1 MKDVSPDRLRS
12 VSQSTFELPSA
23 DGSSTVVGDVW
34 EPPQGVQP
42 VAIVQ
47 LIHGMV
53 EHIRRYDVFARE
65 LAVRG
70 CVVVGHDHLGHGRS
84 VPSQDSW
91 GVLAPNAGAEHLV
104 ADVQSVRLWADAR
117 HPGLPH
123 AMFGH
128 SMGSFVLR
136 TFLGTYGDGLA
147 GAVLC
152 GTGWQPPVL
161 LAAGRAVTAVVGR
174 VRGWNYRSA
183 FVDSLATG
191 AYARVFT
198 EEEGGDLG
206 WLTRDPAHRDA
217 YRADPAC
224 RFVFSVG
231 AYHELFRLID
241 KAQSRSTVRGMPA
254 SLPVFL
260 ISGTADP
267 VGRMGKAVPKVAAL
281 MRSCGVQDVEE
292 KLYPGARHEL
302 LNETNRLEVVTDVT
316 DWLERKGIL
325 HA

>member
-1 MKDVSPDRLRS
+1 MEACSPELLAQ
-12 VSQSTFELPSA
+12 VGHSTFELPSA
-23 DGSSTVVGDVW
+23 DGASTIVGDVW
-34 EPPQGVQP
+34 EPPQGVRP

-53 EHIRRYDVFARE
+53 EHIVRYDQFARE
-65 LAVRG
+65 LALRG

-84 VPSQDSW
+84 VPSEESW
-91 GVLAPNAGAEHLV
+91 GVLTPNAGAEHLV
-104 ADVQSVRLWADAR
+104 ADVQSVRMYIDGRFA
-117 HPGLPH
+117 GLPH

-136 TFLGTYGDGLA
+136 TYLGIHGDGLA
-147 GAVLC
+147 GAVVC

-161 LAAGRAVTAVVGR
+161 LAVGRGVTALLGR
-174 VRGWNYRSA
+174 LRGWNYRSS

-191 AYARVFT
+191 AYARLFT

-217 YRADPAC
+217 YRNDPAC

-231 AYHELFRLID
+231 AYHELFRLIGM
-241 KAQSRSTVRGMPA
+241 AQSKKTMRAMPHA
-254 SLPVFL
+254 LPIFL

-267 VGRMGKAVPKVAAL
+267 VGRMGTAVPKVAAR
-281 MRSCGVQDVEE
+281 MVSCGMQDVEQ
-292 KLYPGARHEL
+292 KLYPDARHEL
-302 LNETNRLEVVTDVT
+302 LNETNRDQVVTDVI
-316 DWLERKGIL
+316 DWLQRKGIL
-325 HA
+325 DA